1 MEYNSLEVSM
11 TPELF
16 DRSIKGS
23 PRSAIKELIWN
34 SCDADAT
41 EIEVAFETDGDPKHP
56 RVTAVTVN
64 DNGTGIPYERV
75 EELFGKYG
83 CSDKTYA
90 YKSPGGRVYHGKQG
104 QGRYRCFSTGCF
116 VMWTTVY
123 IASDGKNI
131 NMK

>member
-64 DNGTGIPYERV
+64 DNGTGIPYEGLRSFL
-75 EELFGKYG
+75 EN
-83 CSDKTYA
+83 
-90 YKSPGGRVYHGKQG
+90 
-104 QGRYRCFSTGCF
+104 TG
-116 VMWTTVY
+116 V
-123 IASDGKNI
+123 
-131 NMK
+131 